1 MDPMLSSAQV
11 REVCGNVSDMTLWRW
26 LKDSEFPQPIYQNR
40 RRYWR
45 AGEVRAWWEIR
56 AMADT

>member
-11 REVCGNVSDMTLWRW
+11 REACGNVSDMTLWRW
-26 LKDSEFPQPIYQNR
+26 LKDSDFPQPVYQNR

-45 AGEVRAWWEIR
+45 AGDVQAWWKARET
-56 AMADT
+56 ADA